1 MSEEI
6 HSNGEFY
13 RKNTAPARSSSYL
26 SLFRE
31 ISRHWSKLGSVSALE
46 IFNYGTQCS
55 STVCLLVLTSI
66 YRILF
71 DYKLHLIIVKLIMSV
86 LIYLFSFGIIEIISA
101 LTETTT
107 PSASG
112 SSKSPSSLSSS
123 IEVIE
128 ENDES
133 WDIIEDSNANN
144 ITPTIEVERKFMVPD
159 NYNERLL
166 ENGFELGQAFDE
178 VLVDTYFDSHE
189 HHLLKVKFWI

>member
-6 HSNGEFY
+6 HRNGEFY
-13 RKNTAPARSSSYL
+13 KNNRSAKSTNTSYL

-31 ISRHWSKLGSVSALE
+31 ISRHWSKLGNVSALE
-46 IFNYGTQCS
+46 LFNYGTHCS
-55 STVCLLVLTSI
+55 TICLLVLTSI

-71 DYKLHLIIVKLIMSV
+71 DYKFHLIIVKLIMSV

-128 ENDES
+128 ENDEYTNNDLVKIGKPGFQTS
-133 WDIIEDSNANN
+133 SEASHSSFGYTLSN
-144 ITPTIEVERKFMVPD
+144 PKF
-159 NYNERLL
+159 
-166 ENGFELGQAFDE
+166 
-178 VLVDTYFDSHE
+178 
-189 HHLLKVKFWI
+189 